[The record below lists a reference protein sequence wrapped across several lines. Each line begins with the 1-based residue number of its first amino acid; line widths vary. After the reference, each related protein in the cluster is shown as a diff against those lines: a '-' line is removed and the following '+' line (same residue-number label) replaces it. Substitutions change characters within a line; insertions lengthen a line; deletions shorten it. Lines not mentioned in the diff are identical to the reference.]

1 MPIYEYD
8 EGKRIRV
15 AVSVG
20 GKLRQKYYHPKTPTA
35 LEQDRMAAKKLESEW
50 KFEANM
56 IASQKNRER
65 SEKRRNSAYVTGVG
79 GIKMKFL
86 VNTKH
91 RHKRGD
97 LSGKKRK
104 ISYYTPAFV
113 VSGSQD
119 NKLFCRH
126 FNIKTQGFNMA
137 WFNAVNYL
145 CKVKGISNNDQF
157 LRKKPP
163 VEQFQVIMEWQR
175 AQGHNIPE
183 HRLPDEILDVDH
195 KKSILVDHALQANSH

>member
-20 GKLRQKYYHPKTPTA
+20 GKLRQKYFHPKTPEA
-35 LEQDRMAAKKLESEW
+35 MASDRKEAERLESEW

-56 IASQKNRER
+56 ISSQKNRER
-65 SEKRRNSAYVTGVG
+65 NEKRRNSAYVTGVG

-86 VNTKH
+86 VNTKY

-97 LSGKKRK
+97 RTGKKRK

-113 VSGSQD
+113 VSGSQN

-126 FNIKTQGFNMA
+126 FNIKTQGFDMA
-137 WFNAVNYL
+137 WFNAVNFL
-145 CKVKGISNNDQF
+145 CKTKCISNNDQF
-157 LRKKPP
+157 LKKKPP
-163 VEQFQVIMEWQR
+163 VEQFQIIMEWQR
-175 AQGHNIPE
+175 SQGHNIPE
-183 HRLPDEILDVDH
+183 HRLPDEILDGDH
-195 KKSILVDHALQANSH
+195 QKSILVSKEGQTKTL

>member
-20 GKLRQKYYHPKTPTA
+20 GRLRQKYFHPKTSEA
-35 LEQDRMAAKKLESEW
+35 LDKDRIEAKKLDSGW

-86 VNTKH
+86 VNTKY

-97 LSGKKRK
+97 PSGKKRK

-126 FNIKTQGFNMA
+126 FNIKTQGFDMA

-145 CKVKGISNNDQF
+145 CKVKCISNNDQF

-175 AQGHNIPE
+175 SQGHNIPE
-183 HRLPDEILDVDH
+183 HRLPDEILDGEH
-195 KKSILVDHALQANSH
+195 KKSILVDTAAEAKRL